1 MATEK
6 PNILKGRNPNEWKK
20 RYKGTDTKVTQPNL
34 KKRQS
39 AELREL
45 KAETSRLNSMA
56 NKRIRRLQEKGMST
70 PAYDKWIAD
79 GGEFFS
85 VRGKDWNETQK
96 ELARVRNF
104 IDSKT
109 SSIRGATNVL
119 KEMAENTGI
128 QYDSVA
134 SLQAKSN
141 MFFELA
147 SKTEQYL
154 RMMEDSA
161 SAIGYQKIW
170 EAINQYVEEQQIELD
185 DLTDGV
191 SSMVEEL
198 ADMITKERDSKLI
211 NKVIDKDGFIQL

>member
-1 MATEK
+1 MAYK
-6 PNILKGRNPNEWKK
+6 SPNITKGRNPNQWEK
-20 RYKGTDTKVTQPNL
+20 RYKGTDTKITQPNL

-39 AELREL
+39 AELRAL

-56 NKRIRRLQEKGMST
+56 NKRIRRLEEKGMLT
-70 PAYDKWIAD
+70 PAYNKWLAD
-79 GGEFFS
+79 GGEYFS
-85 VRGKDWNETQK
+85 VKGKDWNETQK

-109 SSIRGATNVL
+109 SSIRGATRVL
-119 KEMAENTGI
+119 KEMASNTGI

-134 SLQAKSN
+134 SLQAKSEA
-141 MFFELA
+141 FFELA

-170 EAINQYVEEQQIELD
+170 EAINQYVEEQEIELEN
-185 DLTDGV
+185 LTDGV